1 MWIDLVG
8 FVIILWIVFEDL
20 RLLFIVEAS
29 NQFINTKIF
38 PPLLAVYEPGILL
51 ALADP
56 CEPVH
61 LTSSSQVR
69 HRIYVLVETVAVSDQ
84 LAATVLLHDGF
95 TMDKVSN
102 RSV

>member
-8 FVIILWIVFEDL
+8 FVIILWIVLEDL
-20 RLLFIVEAS
+20 GLLFIIEAS
-29 NQFINTKIF
+29 NQFVNPEIF
-38 PPLLAVYEPGILL
+38 PPLLAVYKPRIFL
-51 ALADP
+51 ALAEA

-69 HRIYVLVETVAVSDQ
+69 HRIYVLVKSVAVSNQ
-84 LAATVLLHDGF
+84 LAATVLLHDGV
-95 TMDKVSN
+95 TMDKVSS